1 MISDDRAFVLLK
13 RRVYADRGM
22 DCEQYKEN
30 YLKRRIAVRLRATG
44 ADGYLDYLNTLKKD
58 PDEYTKLL
66 NELTVNVT
74 QFFRDGDVYG
84 KLREVVMPAITE
96 ANEVLHSRTL
106 RVWSAGCS
114 SGEEPYS
121 IAILANEVLGSE
133 APRWNVR
140 VMGSDYDDKSLA
152 IARAGAYRGLEL
164 PPEIDAERYFV
175 IKENG
180 GGLEYKVRD
189 ELRARVKFEKANL
202 LEYGARRHFDLVLC
216 RNVLIYFERE
226 VQARIVETL
235 VGSILG
241 EGYLVLGKSETT
253 GPAVSKVLRQVFP
266 AERIYKVIPG
276 ERLSARGGRNG

>member
-13 RRVYADRGM
+13 RRIYTDRGL

-30 YLKRRIAVRLRATG
+30 YLKRRISVRLRATG
-44 ADGYLDYLNTLKKD
+44 AGGYLDYLNTLKKD

-74 QFFRDGDVYG
+74 QFFRDRDVYG
-84 KLREVVMPAITE
+84 KLREVVIPAIAE
-96 ANEVLHSRTL
+96 AKKTLHSRTL

-121 IAILANEVLGSE
+121 VAILANEALGSE

-140 VMGSDYDDKSLA
+140 VVGSDYDDKSLA
-152 IARAGAYRGLEL
+152 VARAGSYRGLEL

-175 IKENG
+175 IKENKE
-180 GGLEYKVRD
+180 GLEYKVRG
-189 ELRARVKFEKANL
+189 EMRARVRFEKANL

-226 VQARIVETL
+226 VQAKIIKTL
-235 VGSILG
+235 VGSVLG

-253 GPAVSKVLRQVFP
+253 GPEVSKVLKQVFP

-276 ERLSARGGRNG
+276 ERPSARGGKNG

>member
-276 ERLSARGGRNG
+276 ERLGARGGRNG